1 MINKVT
7 ILTITSVLAIANVM
21 CIPVSNADPVGSAL
35 NAVRALREGGSV
47 TIGPKEGPMTIEPK
61 GNKPNAT
68 NDGGFKT
75 QLTGRSFVSCMVG
88 MVGDLPLIL

>member
-35 NAVRALREGGSV
+35 NAESAQGRRVRDNRA
-47 TIGPKEGPMTIEPK
+47 
-61 GNKPNAT
+61 
-68 NDGGFKT
+68 
-75 QLTGRSFVSCMVG
+75 QGRAHDNRAQG
-88 MVGDLPLIL
+88 K